1 MTVVSPTALPPFV
14 PWPELDTRLD
24 WRQGEHITL
33 VGPTGCGKTT
43 LALGLLERRHWVVA
57 IGTKPRDTTLSGLL
71 KQGYRRVQA
80 WPPPSHYRR
89 VVLWPRKRK
98 IADRFTQ
105 ERVIREA
112 LHSIYQSWSWCIF
125 ADELEY
131 LSSPAYLGLEFELR
145 EIWQQG
151 RAVNISLV
159 GATQRPRH
167 VPLAAYSQATHLFLW
182 RSSDE
187 GDLKRLSELNGADTR
202 TVRATLPRLT
212 RFECLYVNTRDG
224 ELWRTRYQP

>member
-1 MTVVSPTALPPFV
+1 MAPAVVTLPPFV
-14 PWPELDTRLD
+14 PWDEVDERLD
-24 WRQGEHITL
+24 WRQGEHVTL

-43 LALGLLERRHWVVA
+43 LAIGLLERRGWVTVL
-57 IGTKPRDTTLSGLL
+57 GTKPRDRTMDRLVRE
-71 KQGYRRVQA
+71 GYKRVES

-89 VVLWPRKRK
+89 VILWPRKRRME
-98 IADRFTQ
+98 DRYVQ
-105 ERVIREA
+105 GERIREA
-112 LHSIYQSWSWCIF
+112 LGAIYRAGAWCVF

-131 LSSPAYLGLEFELR
+131 LTAPEYLGLGAELR
-145 EIWQQG
+145 EMWQQG
-151 RAVNISLV
+151 RAMGVSIV

-202 TVRATLPRLT
+202 TVKATLPQLAKH
-212 RFECLYVNTRDG
+212 EVLYVNTRDG
-224 ELWRTRYQP
+224 DLWRTRYAP